1 MKIQNKLKYIV
12 IAIGLSTSFV
22 ACDSY
27 LEEENKSAVT
37 AENYYTSDNAIE
49 LVNAVYTAVREP
61 YTFYSEAFFGTDIF
75 TQNGQLFSI
84 NNLNEYTNIA
94 SADGAGPW
102 YSNYSVVSAANI
114 AINRYENQISWE
126 PALVGQRD
134 LGIAQAKALRALAYF
149 NLVQQYGGVVIYLDE
164 VSEIRYDY
172 ARSSEEETFN
182 QIIKD
187 LEDAIPV
194 LETTPAEFGRFS
206 RRAAQHLLADVYL
219 TKGYT
224 NFGTTQDFETAAQ
237 LAETAI
243 GSYDIRSQSYAQ
255 VFDFDNQIN
264 PEVLFS
270 IQYGSEGVN
279 NRSNDKNGIF
289 MNVAHNYAGISRTA
303 NPYGEPS
310 FLGMPTDFFYSLF
323 EDNDS
328 RDEVTLHRVLY
339 ATVNSSISENGVEN
353 ITVGDTVVYYPKTAL
368 PQTELQDKLNRYWV
382 FQPSDYGFDV
392 ADNVSGALY
401 QYSNNL
407 NNVNFPIFA
416 KFDERAQD
424 GNGYRDVFVFRLAET
439 HLIAAEA
446 YLGADNV
453 TAALPHINRVRERA
467 TGVQNH
473 YTNLTIDDILNERAL
488 ELAGESNRWNVL
500 KRTGKLQERV
510 LMYNPHF
517 IDHGSFDPEKHT
529 VRPIPS
535 QEIELSDGSLEQNP
549 KY

>member
-1 MKIQNKLKYIV
+1 MKINNKIKYI
-12 IAIGLSTSFV
+12 IMTAGLFLSLV

-49 LVNAVYTAVREP
+49 LVNAVYTATRQP
-61 YTFYSEAFFGTDIF
+61 YKYYSEAFLGTDLF

-84 NNLNEYTNIA
+84 NNLNEYSNMA
-94 SADGAGPW
+94 SGDGAGPW
-102 YSNYSVVSAANI
+102 YGNYSVISAANI

-126 PALVGQRD
+126 SALINQRD

-149 NLVQQYGGVVIYLDE
+149 NLVQQYGGVVVYLDE

-172 ARSSEEETFN
+172 ARSSEEDTFK

-187 LEDAIPV
+187 LEEAIPD
-194 LETTPAEFGRFS
+194 LETAPAEFGRFS
-206 RRAAQHLLADVYL
+206 KRAAQHLLAEVYL
-219 TKGYT
+219 TKGYKD
-224 NFGTTQDFETAAQ
+224 FGTTQDFETAAQ
-237 LAETAI
+237 LAEAAI
-243 GSYDIRSQSYAQ
+243 GNYDIRSQTYAQ
-255 VFDFDNQIN
+255 VFDFDNQLN
-264 PEVLFS
+264 PEILFS
-270 IQYGSEGVN
+270 IQYGAEGVN
-279 NRSNDKNGIF
+279 NRSNNKNGIF
-289 MNVAHNYAGISRTA
+289 MNVPHNYAGISRTTT
-303 NPYGEPS
+303 PYGEPTFS
-310 FLGMPTDFFYSLF
+310 GMPTDFFYSLF
-323 EDNDS
+323 EANDS
-328 RDEVTLHRVLY
+328 RDDVTLHRVLY
-339 ATVNSSISENGVEN
+339 ATVNSPVSENGVEN
-353 ITVGDTVVYYPKTAL
+353 IAVGDTIVYYPKTAL
-368 PQTELQDKLNRYWV
+368 PAGELKDRLDRYWV
-382 FQPSDYGFDV
+382 FQPTDYGFDV
-392 ADNVSGALY
+392 AENVSGAKY

-424 GNGYRDVFVFRLAET
+424 GNGYRDVFVFRVAET

-446 YLGADNV
+446 YLGASNV

-467 TGVQNH
+467 TGVAN
-473 YTNLTIDDILNERAL
+473 YYNSLTIDDILNERAL

-510 LMYNPHF
+510 AMYNPHF
-517 IDHGSFDPEKHT
+517 IDHGSFDPAKHT

-535 QEIELSDGSLEQNP
+535 QEIELSDGSLDQNP

>member
-12 IAIGLSTSFV
+12 MAMGLSISLV

-27 LEEENKSAVT
+27 LEEENRSAVT

-49 LVNAVYTAVREP
+49 LVNSVYTALRET
-61 YTFYSEAFFGTDIF
+61 YKFYSEAFLGTDLF
-75 TQNGQLFSI
+75 TQNGPLFSI
-84 NNLNEYTNIA
+84 NNLNEYSNMA
-94 SADGAGPW
+94 SSDGAGPW
-102 YSNYSVVSAANI
+102 YSNYSVISAANI

-126 PALVGQRD
+126 SALIGQRD

-149 NLVQQYGGVVIYLDE
+149 NLVQQYGGVVVYLDE

-182 QIIKD
+182 QIIQD
-187 LEDAIPV
+187 LEEVIPV
-194 LETTPAEFGRFS
+194 LEESPAQFGRFS
-206 RRAAQHLLADVYL
+206 KRAAQHLLAEVYL
-219 TKGYT
+219 TKGYKD
-224 NFGTTQDFETAAQ
+224 FGSTQDFETAAQ

-243 GSYDIRSQSYAQ
+243 GGYDIRSQTYAQ

-264 PEVLFS
+264 PEILFS
-270 IQYGSEGVN
+270 IQYGAEGVN
-279 NRSNDKNGIF
+279 NRSNNKNGIF
-289 MNVAHNYAGISRTA
+289 MNVTHNYAGISRTTT
-303 NPYGEPS
+303 PYGEPTFGS
-310 FLGMPTDFFYSLF
+310 MPTDFFYSLF
-323 EDNDS
+323 EANDS

-339 ATVNSSISENGVEN
+339 ASTNSTASENGVEN
-353 ITVGDTVVYYPKTAL
+353 ITVGDTVVYYPKNTLSEA
-368 PQTELQDKLNRYWV
+368 ELEDRLNRYWV
-382 FQPSDYGFDV
+382 FQPSDYGFDAAQDV
-392 ADNVSGALY
+392 PGALY
-401 QYSNNL
+401 QYSNNV
-407 NNVNFPIFA
+407 NTVNFPIFA

-424 GNGYRDVFVFRLAET
+424 GNGYRDVFVFRVAET

-446 YLGADNV
+446 YLGASNV

-467 TGVQNH
+467 TGVANY
-473 YTNLTIDDILNERAL
+473 YTSLTIDDILNERAL

-510 LMYNPHF
+510 AMYNPHF